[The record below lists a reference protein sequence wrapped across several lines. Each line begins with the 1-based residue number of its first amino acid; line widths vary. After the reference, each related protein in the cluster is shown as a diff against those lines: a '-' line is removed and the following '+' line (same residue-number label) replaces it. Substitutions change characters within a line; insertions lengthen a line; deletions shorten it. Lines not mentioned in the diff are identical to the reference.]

1 MGKINKRL
9 PHQKTLQLPSI
20 KIANQ
25 WIPQTME
32 RTNAL
37 YLPLIDLMKLLI
49 ENKPKTN
56 KAERDNWT
64 FKTAARADNR
74 FTPKY

>member
-1 MGKINKRL
+1 MD
-9 PHQKTLQLPSI
+9 
-20 KIANQ
+20 
-25 WIPQTME
+25 

-56 KAERDNWT
+56 KAEQIIGRSKLQPEQIT
-64 FKTAARADNR
+64 GSPPYTKTQVAIKTLD
-74 FTPKY
+74 TL